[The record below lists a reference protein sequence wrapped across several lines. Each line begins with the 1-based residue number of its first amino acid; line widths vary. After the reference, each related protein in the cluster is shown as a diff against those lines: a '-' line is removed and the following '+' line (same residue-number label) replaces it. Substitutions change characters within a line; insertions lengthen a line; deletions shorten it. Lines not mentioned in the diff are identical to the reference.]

1 MTELGHIL
9 PDEKECRD
17 CGLFQH
23 VPPLAPGEAALC
35 RRCEG
40 TLRQG
45 RKDSLNRTL
54 ACAVGALALFVL
66 ALQLP
71 FLDVTAAGQTYQ
83 ANLFTGPDMLGV
95 RGMWE
100 ISLVVLVTLV
110 GVPALQFLLLIVVLL
125 GLKLPHPPRFLP
137 FLFGWVERL
146 RPWSMIE
153 VFLLGVFVAYT
164 RLQVIAQVNVGPAL
178 FALGGV
184 MLCVIAADVELDHE
198 EVWDRLTRKGL
209 LKLRPPPEGHRRIGC
224 DCCGLV
230 LLAPALWPCP
240 RCGRRLRQRKRQSL
254 PSTWALLM
262 AATVLYI
269 PANIYPIITV
279 IRFGQGQPSTIMQG
293 VIELLQLSMWP
304 LALLV
309 FLASITVP
317 LLKLIGLTGMLIFT
331 HEGSDRWLLLRTR
344 AFRAIEVVGRWS
356 MIDVFMLTVL
366 TALVRMGYIATVLP
380 DVGAVC
386 FAAVVVLTMV
396 ATAMFD
402 PRLMWDR
409 ALAAGHDV
417 GAAQPE
423 AERSPVRQ
431 GA

>member
-1 MTELGHIL
+1 
-9 PDEKECRD
+9 
-17 CGLFQH
+17 
-23 VPPLAPGEAALC
+23 
-35 RRCEG
+35 
-40 TLRQG
+40 
-45 RKDSLNRTL
+45 
-54 ACAVGALALFVL
+54 
-66 ALQLP
+66 
-71 FLDVTAAGQTYQ
+71 
-83 ANLFTGPDMLGV
+83 
-95 RGMWE
+95 MWE
-100 ISLVVLVTLV
+100 IRLVVLVTLV

-254 PSTWALLM
+254 PSTWALLI